1 MQDQD
6 ETETPL
12 NSDYLNLLHSTS
24 HSVIWLSTRIAQLSL
39 LLGIKT
45 EVRGSYYWE
54 RTKLSRIWE
63 YIYSLHRPVTKEYSN
78 NLILAVLNVTFSL
91 YSSTE
96 VNLKNE
102 EGSFQLISKDS
113 KISYKFEDYRPQVLR
128 DLYLNSYVE
137 RKFIS
142 YKHNFIIK
150 YPKCH
155 TQGIH
160 CQCWNREKK

>member
-1 MQDQD
+1 M
-6 ETETPL
+6 
-12 NSDYLNLLHSTS
+12 
-24 HSVIWLSTRIAQLSL
+24 
-39 LLGIKT
+39 
-45 EVRGSYYWE
+45 
-54 RTKLSRIWE
+54 
-63 YIYSLHRPVTKEYSN
+63 
-78 NLILAVLNVTFSL
+78 LNVTFSL

-113 KISYKFEDYRPQVLR
+113 IISYKFEGYRPQVLR

-137 RKFIS
+137 RKLVS

-160 CQCWNREKK
+160 WQCWYPEGKIYIYIYPVYFCQSQILLQIMITVE